1 MGTTAMRPI
10 IPTPPR
16 TIPQD
21 PKAWE
26 VHTWPQ
32 NGVGFVATM
41 TARTLAQALTWAEK
55 ALCQGFGVRV
65 SPAL

>member
-1 MGTTAMRPI
+1 MRPV
-10 IPTPPR
+10 IPSTPKRLSP
-16 TIPQD
+16 D

-32 NGVGFVATM
+32 NGVGLVATM

-55 ALCQGFGVRV
+55 ALCSGFGVRV
-65 SPAL
+65 QPAV